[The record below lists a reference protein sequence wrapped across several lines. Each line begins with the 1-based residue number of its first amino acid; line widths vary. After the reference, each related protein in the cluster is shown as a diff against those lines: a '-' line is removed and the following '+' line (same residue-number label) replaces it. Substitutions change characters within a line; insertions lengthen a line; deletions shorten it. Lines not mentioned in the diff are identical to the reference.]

1 MSCSKLGCT
10 MTMEYGVWCVY
21 ECTCKREGCGQHVH
35 QCCILGCPV
44 FVPKAGSMCEACYA
58 TNMTCKG
65 LQGNSRA
72 LSSCVS
78 YNPQVSPFD
87 PMCMVC
93 KSLYERITEA
103 WGYSRPNPP
112 QPGSQCRGV
121 LNPKGLS
128 MYKCV
133 GDGKGT
139 CLKCYELVL
148 KVLQNNSERDQLA
161 FKSKK

>member
-1 MSCSKLGCT
+1 MSCTKLGCT
-10 MTMEYGVWCVY
+10 EDNGTWREYV
-21 ECTCKREGCGQHVH
+21 CTCKREGCGQHVFK
-35 QCCILGCPV
+35 CRIWGCPI
-44 FVPKAGSMCEACYA
+44 FVPTAGSMCEACYA

-65 LQGNSRA
+65 LQGNSRV

-78 YNPQVSPFD
+78 SNNPQVSPFD
-87 PMCMVC
+87 PMCVVC
-93 KSLYERITEA
+93 KSLYERIVEA

-128 MYKCV
+128 LYRCV
-133 GDGKGT
+133 GDGDGT

-148 KVLQNNSERDQLA
+148 KVLQNKSQRDQLA